1 MSVERSEAV
10 GTALTPGRYLRRAG
24 LALLSLWLLM
34 AAWTLASDP
43 FGLFELVEVEGFN
56 QAKSNNIRLYE
67 ALTFRRRAPDVVML
81 GSSRVNAF
89 RVPLRQRFDHTM
101 TYQVPDVRCDE
112 LADLVDYIRRTAP
125 PRRLYLGLDFFA
137 FNRASG
143 AVAPQYARLDALFWP
158 DYVLRNLL
166 SWDAFREGIRVV
178 ARSGDAAATAKREDV
193 QTERAQADA
202 GSEPPG
208 KAEARFRDV
217 ARHYL
222 EPHFYGAY
230 SFDAAGAA
238 RLEQAIRRLAA
249 AGTEVVLFIGPPHV
263 TLLAT
268 LKASGTWPAFAAFQ
282 RRVAS
287 FAADADLTLWN
298 FVAVDEISGEAVGPG
313 MHWYRDPSHYLP
325 ETATLLLARMA
336 DDAAAL
342 PIGARFP
349 GGDVEALLARQQAD
363 LDAYLTAH
371 PALAQMVESAA
382 ADAGIALAV
391 PLRP

>member
-1 MSVERSEAV
+1 MSVAGSEAAR
-10 GTALTPGRYLRRAG
+10 TALTPGRYLLRAG

-34 AAWTLASDP
+34 AAWTLVSDP
-43 FGLFELVEVEGFN
+43 FGLFKLVESPGFN
-56 QAKSNNIRLYE
+56 QAKSNNVRLQE
-67 ALTFRRRAPDVVML
+67 ALGFRRHEPAFVVL
-81 GSSRVNAF
+81 GSSRVSAF
-89 RVPLRQRFDHTM
+89 RVPLRQRFDDTM
-101 TYQVPDVRCDE
+101 TYQVPDVRCAE
-112 LADLVDYIRRTAP
+112 LAGLLDYIRRTAP

-143 AVAPQYARLDALFWP
+143 IVPPQYARLDALFWP

-178 ARSGDAAATAKREDV
+178 ARSGDSAATAKQADI
-193 QTERAQADA
+193 QTDRSAADA

-217 ARHYL
+217 VRRYF

-230 SFDAAGAA
+230 TFDTAGAA

-263 TLLAT
+263 ALLAA

-282 RRVAS
+282 RHLAA
-287 FAADADLTLWN
+287 FAADSGVALWN
-298 FVAVDEISGEAVGPG
+298 FVAVDERSGEAIGSG
-313 MHWYRDPSHYLP
+313 MHWYRDPSHYLG
-325 ETATLLLARMA
+325 ETARLLLARMA
-336 DDAAAL
+336 GDGAAL

-349 GGDVEALLARQQAD
+349 GGDVEALLARQAAD
-363 LDAYLTAH
+363 LDAYLAAH
-371 PALAQMVESAA
+371 PALARLVEAAA
-382 ADAGIALAV
+382 ADAGVALAV
-391 PLRP
+391 PLQP